1 MFRFDNTFWQHA
13 IWGNSLK
20 SYALLLSILLVGIVL
35 KRLFSRL
42 ISKLLYRLF
51 GRFKEGIKAQTFVS
65 LLLKPIEL
73 FILLDV
79 IYLAI
84 NQLSYPLNE
93 VIFRRHTVVD
103 KKTITYSVTLI
114 DVIDKLFLF
123 LIIISLFWI
132 ILRIIDFIAHVFVN
146 KAEQIGSKAESQL
159 IQYLKELVK
168 IITCIIGIFV
178 ILGSVFNLNVATLI
192 AGLGIGGIAIAL
204 AAKETLENLLGS
216 FTIFIDKPFTVG
228 DYIKVDSIEGTV
240 ENVGFRS
247 TKIRTPEKTIIS
259 LPNKRM
265 IDSALENQT
274 LRNAWIIKFFIGLTC
289 NTPPETIRQICQEL
303 TEKINQHP
311 QTVNDALV
319 KFDNFGDW
327 SLNIRVIYQT
337 KLMSYAE
344 YMAIREEIN
353 CLIMETVKKHGSDF
367 AFPTQVS
374 IQQ

>member
-1 MFRFDNTFWQHA
+1 MFRLDNTFWQHE

-20 SYALLLSILLVGIVL
+20 SYVLFLSILLVGIIL
-35 KRLFSRL
+35 KRIFSRL

-51 GRFKEGIKAQTFVS
+51 GRFKEGVKAQTFVS

-84 NQLSYPLNE
+84 NQLSYPLDE
-93 VIFRRHTVVD
+93 IIFRRHTVVD

-123 LIIISLFWI
+123 LIIVSLFWI
-132 ILRIIDFIAHVFVN
+132 ILRIIDFIAHVFAN
-146 KAEQIGSKAESQL
+146 RAAQSGSRAESQL

-168 IITCIIGIFV
+168 IVTCIIGIFV

-216 FTIFIDKPFTVG
+216 FTIFIDKPFIVG

-240 ENVGFRS
+240 EKVGFRS
-247 TKIRTPEKTIIS
+247 TQIRTSEKTIIS

-274 LRNAWIIKFFIGLTC
+274 LRNARRVKFFIGLTYD
-289 NTPPETIRQICQEL
+289 TPPETIQQICSEL
-303 TEKINQHP
+303 VEKINQHP
-311 QTVNDALV
+311 QTGNDALV
-319 KFDNFGDW
+319 NFDNFGDW
-327 SLNIRVIYQT
+327 SLNLQVLYHTDI
-337 KLMSYAE
+337 LDYAE
-344 YMAIREEIN
+344 HMKIREEIN
-353 CLIMETVKKHGSDF
+353 YQIIETVKKRGSDF